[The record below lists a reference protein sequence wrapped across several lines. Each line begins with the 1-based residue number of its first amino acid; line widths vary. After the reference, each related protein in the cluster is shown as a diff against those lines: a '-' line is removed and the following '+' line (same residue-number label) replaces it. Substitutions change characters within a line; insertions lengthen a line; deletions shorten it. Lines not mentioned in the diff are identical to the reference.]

1 MATRG
6 YTGAVSEFHAAR
18 MAVIIPCYQ
27 DGALLTEAVA
37 SVREEEPVEL
47 IVIDDASP
55 DRTTHEAL
63 EALQERA
70 VKVVRHESNRGV
82 AAARNTGLANTSAP
96 YVLPL
101 DSDDLLVPGI
111 LALLADL
118 LDTHDSATVAY
129 GDYQEFGESEKAR
142 QVPKRLD
149 PFRLLYTNE
158 YPQTALFRRA
168 LLEGLGGWDED
179 PRCGYEDWAVWMSI
193 AQSRSTAV
201 HAGSGLVTH
210 YQRVHGPRLLEQAR
224 RRHTSTYRHLRDTH
238 CELFARR
245 SELKSA
251 SDLPDAKKLLYPIVY
266 GRRRRFAFE
275 PMIKETLERAGVW
288 RRSL

>member
-1 MATRG
+1 MSESQ
-6 YTGAVSEFHAAR
+6 AVR
-18 MAVIIPCYQ
+18 VAVVIPCYH
-27 DGALLTEAVA
+27 DGALLAEAVA

-55 DRTTHEAL
+55 DRTTREAL
-63 EALQERA
+63 EALQECA

-82 AAARNTGLANTSAP
+82 GAARNTGLANTSAP

-111 LALLADL
+111 LGLLADL
-118 LDTHDSATVAY
+118 LDTHGDAAVAY
-129 GDYQEFGESEKAR
+129 GDYQEFGESDKLLE
-142 QVPKRLD
+142 VPTWLD

-158 YPQTALFRRA
+158 YPQTALFRRT
-168 LLEGLGGWDED
+168 LLEELGGWDED
-179 PRCGYEDWAVWMSI
+179 PRCGYEDWALWMSI
-193 AQSRSTAV
+193 AQSRSRAV
-201 HAGSGLVTH
+201 HAGSGRVTH
-210 YQRVHGPRLLEQAR
+210 YQRVHGPRLLEHAR
-224 RRHTSTYRHLRDTH
+224 RRHTSTYRYMRDTH
-238 CELFARR
+238 RDLFARR

-251 SDLPDAKKLLYPIVY
+251 SDLPQAKKLLYPIVY

-275 PMIKETLERAGVW
+275 PRIKETLERAGVW